1 VKKLSSLIVLL
12 LAFFFNRFLEATSW
26 KQEAIVFLE
35 QHQSEFSRLARDI
48 WEQAELGYQEERSM
62 ELSVAALETAGFRV
76 ETGVA
81 EIPTAFVASYGRGN
95 PVIGFL
101 AEYDALPGMSQVTES
116 EPRPLVEGAP
126 GHACG
131 HNLLGVASIA
141 AALAVKDWLDESGGS
156 GTVRVYGTP
165 AEEGGA
171 GKVYMVRAG
180 LFNDVDAVLAWHP
193 GDNNNAR
200 PQRCLANR
208 SAKFRFYKVAGEP
221 DAIPLRTSALDG
233 VEAMSHLV
241 NLMTKHLTPTSRIQ
255 YIVSDGGYAP
265 NVAPDTAEIYYYCRH
280 AEVEM
285 VRHNWDRIVKA
296 SEAAA
301 LGTSTRVEH
310 EVIHGLYP
318 LLPNETLS
326 KVVDASLRQVGGVT
340 YSAEELEFAKEI
352 RKTFSTSK
360 PLGAQEEV
368 EPYGP
373 GRLGTYSTDV
383 GDISWQVPT
392 AQFTA
397 ATWVP
402 GTPGHSW
409 QVVAQGGMS
418 IGYKG
423 MMVAAK
429 TMATAS
435 IDLLMKPEIVEA
447 ARREHEEARG
457 PDFHYEPL
465 LGDRK
470 PPLDFRK

>member
-1 VKKLSSLIVLL
+1 
-12 LAFFFNRFLEATSW
+12 
-26 KQEAIVFLE
+26 
-35 QHQSEFSRLARDI
+35 
-48 WEQAELGYQEERSM
+48 
-62 ELSVAALETAGFRV
+62 
-76 ETGVA
+76 
-81 EIPTAFVASYGRGN
+81 
-95 PVIGFL
+95 
-101 AEYDALPGMSQVTES
+101 MSQVAEP
-116 EPRPLVEGAP
+116 EPRPIIKGAP

-131 HNLLGVASIA
+131 HNLLGAASIA
-141 AALAVKDWLDESGGS
+141 AALAVKDFLDHSGGS
-156 GTVRVYGTP
+156 GTVRLYGTP

-171 GKVYMVRAG
+171 GKVYMVRDG
-180 LFNDVDAVLAWHP
+180 LFDDVDAVLTWHP

-200 PQRCLANR
+200 PSRCLANR
-208 SAKFRFYKVAGEP
+208 SAKFRFYKVPGAP
-221 DAIPLRTSALDG
+221 DAIPMQTSALDG
-233 VEAMSHLV
+233 VEAMSYLV
-241 NLMTKHLTPTSRIQ
+241 NLMTKHLTRSSRIQ
-255 YIVSDGGYAP
+255 YIVSDGGHAP

-280 AEVEM
+280 EKVDM

-326 KVVDASLRQVGGVT
+326 KLLDANLREVGGVT
-340 YSAEELEFAKEI
+340 YSPEEMEFAKKI

-360 PLGAQEEV
+360 PLGAQEKV

-392 AQFTA
+392 ASITA

-418 IGYKG
+418 IGFKG

-429 TMATAS
+429 TLATAS
-435 IDLLMKPEIVEA
+435 IDLLMKPEIVDA
-447 ARREHEEARG
+447 AHREHEEARG

>member
-1 VKKLSSLIVLL
+1 MNRTALAYVFFVSLCAGSLEGASSKEDTI
-12 LAFFFNRFLEATSW
+12 RFLE
-26 KQEAIVFLE
+26 E
-35 QHQSEFSRLARDI
+35 HQSEFSKLARDI
-48 WEQAELGYQEERSM
+48 WEYAELGYQEEKSM
-62 ELSVAALETAGFRV
+62 ALLVSTLEAAGFRI
-76 ETGVA
+76 EAGVA
-81 EIPTAFVASYGRGN
+81 DMPTAFVASYGQGT

-101 AEYDALPGMSQVTES
+101 AEYDALPGVSQVA
-116 EPRPLVEGAP
+116 EPEPKPRIENAP

-131 HNLLGVASIA
+131 HNLLGAASVA
-141 AALAVKDWLDESGGS
+141 AALAVKDWLDHSGQS
-156 GTVRVYGTP
+156 GTVRLYGTP

-171 GKVYMVRAG
+171 GKVYMVRDG
-180 LFNDVDAVLAWHP
+180 LFNDVDAVLTWHP

-200 PQRCLANR
+200 PPRCLANR
-208 SAKFRFYKVAGEP
+208 SAKFRFYKVAGAP
-221 DAIPLRTSALDG
+221 GAIPMQTSALDG
-233 VEAMSHLV
+233 VEAMSYLV
-241 NLMTKHLTPTSRIQ
+241 NLMTKHLTRSSRIQ
-255 YIVSDGGYAP
+255 YIVSDGGHAP

-310 EVIHGLYP
+310 EIIHGLYP

-326 KVVDASLRQVGGVT
+326 KLLDANLQQVGGVT
-340 YSAEELEFAKEI
+340 YSPEELEFAKKI
-352 RKTFSTSK
+352 RETFSTSK
-360 PLGAQEEV
+360 PLGSQENV

-392 AQFTA
+392 AQLTA

-429 TMATAS
+429 TLATAS
-435 IDLLMKPEIVEA
+435 VELLMKPDVVEA
-447 ARREHEEARG
+447 ARRELEEARG

>member
-1 VKKLSSLIVLL
+1 MKKKLLSCTLMILFG
-12 LAFFFNRFLEATSW
+12 ARFLGAAGSNQDATN
-26 KQEAIVFLE
+26 FLE
-35 QHQSEFSRLARDI
+35 RHQSEFSELARKI
-48 WEQAELGYQEERSM
+48 WEHAELGYQEEKSM
-62 ELSVAALETAGFRV
+62 ELSVSTLEAAGFRV

-81 EIPTAFVASYGRGN
+81 DIPTAFVASYGQGK

-101 AEYDALPGMSQVTES
+101 AEYDALPGMSQVA
-116 EPRPLVEGAP
+116 EPEPKPRIEGAA

-141 AALAVKDWLDESGGS
+141 AALAVKDWLDHSRSS

-180 LFNDVDAVLAWHP
+180 LFNDVDAVLTWHP

-208 SAKFRFYKVAGEP
+208 SAKFRFYKVAGAP
-221 DAIPLRTSALDG
+221 DAIPMRTSALDG
-233 VEAMSHLV
+233 VEAMSYLV
-241 NLMTKHLTPTSRIQ
+241 NVMTKHLTPTSRIQ
-255 YIVSDGGYAP
+255 YIVSDGGHAP

-285 VRHNWDRIVKA
+285 VRHNWNRIVKA

-326 KVVDASLRQVGGVT
+326 RIVDASLRHVGGVT
-340 YSAEELEFAKEI
+340 YSPDELDFAKKI

-429 TMATAS
+429 TLVTAS
-435 IDLLMKPEIVEA
+435 VELLMKPEVIEA
-447 ARREHEEARG
+447 ARRELEQARG